1 MRAYLITIGN
11 ELLLGDTVNTN
22 VAWLGT
28 FLSRYNIEPVKSV
41 TIGDDQAQIIES
53 LSEGLNTSDL
63 VIMTGG
69 LGPTHDDITK
79 KTIADYFN
87 VGFKEHTPTREFIE
101 KIFKKRGI
109 PISPSNYDQAMVPE
123 NCEVL
128 FNKNGTA
135 PGMWFDLGNNALA
148 VLPGVPI
155 EMKGLM
161 EEHVLPR
168 FKSKMGIGIY
178 ALRHYIQ
185 TAGIGESTL
194 SDLVIG
200 NLDSYFSN
208 GTQLAYLPHTHGIT
222 LRISCVAP
230 DKEAAEAKT
239 APLIHHIREKA
250 RDFIFS
256 EEYEASLE
264 SVVGTLLLHKKRTLA
279 TAESCT
285 GGLIGS
291 KITDVAGSSA
301 YYAGG
306 IVAYSNE
313 LKHQLLDVPQ
323 SLIETHG
330 AVSKEVA
337 LAMAKGVAQ
346 KTKADIGISTTGIA
360 GPGGGSPEKPV
371 GLVWFGYYDGT
382 THFALKV
389 QFFKNR
395 IQNKERT
402 ALVALDLV
410 RRVVS
415 GIKVMPYNLEPEFAE

>member
-11 ELLLGDTVNTN
+11 ELLLGDTINTN
-22 VAWLGT
+22 AAWIGT

-41 TIGDDQAQIIES
+41 TIGDDRKQIIDS
-53 LSEGLNTSDL
+53 LNDALNTSDL
-63 VIMTGG
+63 IIMTGG

-79 KTIADYFN
+79 KTLADNFD

-101 KIFKKRGI
+101 KIFTKRGI

-135 PGMWFDLGNNALA
+135 PGMWFDLGKNVLA

-178 ALRHYIQ
+178 ALRHYFQ

-200 NLDSYFSN
+200 KLDSYFSN

-230 DKEAAEAKT
+230 DKEAAVAKT

-264 SVVGTLLLHKKRTLA
+264 SVVGTLLLDKKRTIA

-313 LKHQLLDVPQ
+313 LKHQLLGVPK

-371 GLVWFGYYDGT
+371 GLVWFGYYDSS

>member
-11 ELLLGDTVNTN
+11 ELLIGDTINTN
-22 VAWLGT
+22 VAWLGS
-28 FLSRYNIEPVKSV
+28 FLSRYNIEPVKAI
-41 TIGDDQAQIIES
+41 TIGDSKQQIVEA
-53 LSEGLNTSDL
+53 LSEALNNSEF
-63 VIMTGG
+63 VILTGG

-79 KTIADYFN
+79 KTIAEYFG
-87 VGFKEHTPTREFIE
+87 VGYKEHPPTREFIE

-109 PISPSNYDQAMVPE
+109 PISPSNYDQAKVPE

-135 PGMWFDLGNNALA
+135 PGMWFDIGNSSLA

-168 FKSKMGIGIY
+168 FKTKMGIGLY
-178 ALRHYIQ
+178 SLRHYFQ

-200 NLDSYFSN
+200 DLNSYLSN

-222 LRISCVAP
+222 LRVSCIAE
-230 DKEAAEAKT
+230 DKEKAHTKVD
-239 APLIHHIREKA
+239 PLIQHIRNKA
-250 RDFIFS
+250 HDFIFS
-256 EEYEASLE
+256 EEYDASLE
-264 SVVGTLLLHKKRTLA
+264 SVVGSLLTEKELTIA
-279 TAESCT
+279 TAESCS

-291 KITDVAGSSA
+291 KITDIAGSST
-301 YYAGG
+301 YYIGG

-313 LKHQLLDVPQ
+313 LKHHLLDVPLE
-323 SLIETHG
+323 LIQQHG

-337 LAMAKGVAQ
+337 LAMAKGVAL
-346 KTKADIGISTTGIA
+346 KTKASIGIATTGIA
-360 GPGGGSPEKPV
+360 GPGGGSTEKPV

-382 THFALKV
+382 HHFALKV

-395 IQNKERT
+395 VQNKERT

-410 RRVVS
+410 RRVIS
-415 GIKVMPYNLEPEFAE
+415 GIQVMPYNLKPEFAE